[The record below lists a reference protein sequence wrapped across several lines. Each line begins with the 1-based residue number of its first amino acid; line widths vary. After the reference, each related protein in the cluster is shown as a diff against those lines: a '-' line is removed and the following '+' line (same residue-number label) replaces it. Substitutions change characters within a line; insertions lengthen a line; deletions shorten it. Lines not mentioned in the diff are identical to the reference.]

1 MELNVET
8 CFFIQKCKANGS
20 FTVILSIVHLSE
32 HRKDGFLLILSGF
45 FFFIAFWL
53 LTNLL
58 ETKGGMVNFRIVG
71 TKK

>member
-20 FTVILSIVHLSE
+20 FTVINKYSTSFRAQERWVFVNFVRI
-32 HRKDGFLLILSGF
+32 